1 MTLGMEFHDAQ
12 LLGLDCGSDG
22 SGYLLLHAY
31 IYRSEGI
38 VFEDPQESGWQN
50 CRFSFKGMRIE
61 GPRVEPNEYVSGGA
75 MRVDGT
81 VHDHVILLPASFRGR
96 IQLDLVISPLFETL
110 RIHATEISSTLEGP
124 WELER
129 IWAPDE
135 MGQ

>member
-1 MTLGMEFHDAQ
+1 
-12 LLGLDCGSDG
+12 
-22 SGYLLLHAY
+22 
-31 IYRSEGI
+31 
-38 VFEDPQESGWQN
+38 
-50 CRFSFKGMRIE
+50 MRIE

-129 IWAPDE
+129 IWGPDE